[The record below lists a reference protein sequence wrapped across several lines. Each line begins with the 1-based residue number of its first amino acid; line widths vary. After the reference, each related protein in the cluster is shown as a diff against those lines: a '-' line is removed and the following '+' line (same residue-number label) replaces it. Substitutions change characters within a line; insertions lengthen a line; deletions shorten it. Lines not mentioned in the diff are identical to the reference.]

1 MPLLEDIAVKDQG
14 AFLIQYNRL
23 EKTRC
28 EIYNFTSPTLR
39 VIRFLTGEAEWR
51 IDRTIHVFHPGD
63 IVLLSN
69 LNRRNIHRLL
79 TPSITYEVFSYYLS
93 CLTNERL
100 WGVYYGRNHLVLGEG
115 SPCAPRMYMLLNSL
129 RDEIRHPVDE
139 FQAFSIR
146 SLVDLISLECH
157 RSMPENNSPHINQ
170 AMTVIV
176 KSLQTIS
183 ENLTQRLT
191 VAELAGRCG
200 YTVAYFSRAFKRYIG
215 VTPIQYII
223 NLRLEN
229 AARLVDT
236 EHVTILNAAYRSGF
250 QSSSAFYKA
259 FRTYRATTPSQFKQ
273 PERSSLETPVPS
285 AMEAFPLDLKPE
297 VPKA

>member
-1 MPLLEDIAVKDQG
+1 MPTLEDVALKEQG
-14 AFLIQYNRL
+14 SFLIQYSRI

-39 VIRFLTGEAEWR
+39 VIRFLSGEAEWR
-51 IDRTIHVFHPGD
+51 VDRAIHVFRPGD

-79 TPSITYEVFSYYLS
+79 TPSITYEVFSFYLS

-100 WGVYYGRNHLVLGEG
+100 WGVYYGEEHLAAGAA
-115 SPCAPRMYMLLNSL
+115 SPCAPRMNQLLDSL
-129 RDEIRHPVDE
+129 REEIRRPPDE
-139 FQAFSIR
+139 FQAFGVHA
-146 SLVDLISLECH
+146 LMDLFSLECH
-157 RSMPENNSPHINQ
+157 RGMPNGGDLHVNQ
-170 AMTVIV
+170 AMTIII

-183 ENLTQRLT
+183 EHLSERLSVT
-191 VAELAGRCG
+191 ELAEQCG
-200 YTVAYFSRAFKRYIG
+200 YTAAHFSRAFKRYIG

-229 AARLVDT
+229 AVRLVDT
-236 EHVTILNAAYRSGF
+236 EHVSILNAAYRSGF

-259 FRTYRATTPSQFKQ
+259 FHTYRATTPGRFKHVGSEAVASQAIRK
-273 PERSSLETPVPS
+273 EVT
-285 AMEAFPLDLKPE
+285 EA
-297 VPKA
+297 